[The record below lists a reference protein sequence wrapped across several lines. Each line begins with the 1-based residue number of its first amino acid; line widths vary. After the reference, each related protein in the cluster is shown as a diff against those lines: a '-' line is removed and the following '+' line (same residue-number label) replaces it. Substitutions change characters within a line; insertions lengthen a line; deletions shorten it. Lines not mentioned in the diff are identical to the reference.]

1 MAAVDQNMTADL
13 HPAKII
19 PRDQHPI
26 SRKDIDREAL
36 KVLHRLRDAG
46 YSAYLVGGGVRD
58 IYLGKT
64 PKDFDIST
72 NARPGQLRKLFR
84 NSRVIGKR
92 FRLVQV
98 FFHGDKI
105 VEVST
110 LRCRSEFDIDGAD
123 KVLASNNTYGT
134 VAEDALRRDL
144 TINALFYE
152 IENLTIIDHVN
163 GVQDLQNKIVRIV
176 GDPARRIKRDP
187 VRMLRAIRHAA
198 RSGFEIETKTWNAI
212 KDNPGYLKMCPDSRI
227 RDELLKDLTG
237 GASAKWA
244 ELALDSGIFQVLLP
258 FYNKVPTPKTRDLLL
273 ANLIVSDRLQNSGVQ
288 LSEPFLLALLM
299 LPWAI
304 EEIDILDDSADRSKK
319 ASFAKST
326 RAKIDHNLKHL
337 NVKKSQ
343 KEALT
348 RLLINLPVFI
358 KLAEEAKWP
367 AWLSR
372 KSYFN
377 DGLLFLRVYQE
388 ATGGPSV
395 SSDTIPP
402 PKPIAA
408 KKKPAPRKRSS
419 AKRGR
424 TPAFTSSKGGV
435 FGLRKR

>member
-1 MAAVDQNMTADL
+1 MTVDL
-13 HPAKII
+13 PPAKII

-98 FFHGDKI
+98 FFHGGKI
-105 VEVST
+105 IEVST
-110 LRCRSEFDIDGAD
+110 LRCRSEFDIDGSD

-152 IENLTIIDHVN
+152 IENFTIIDHVD
-163 GVQDLQNKIVRIV
+163 GVQDLKNKIVRIV

-187 VRMLRAIRHAA
+187 VRMMRAIRHAA
-198 RSGFEIETKTWNAI
+198 RSGFEIEEKTWAAI
-212 KDNPGYLKMCPDSRI
+212 KENPDYLKMCPDSRI

-244 ELALDSGIFQVLLP
+244 ALALDCGVFQTLLP
-258 FYNKVPTPKTRDLLL
+258 FYQKELKPATRDLLL
-273 ANLIVSDRLQNSGVQ
+273 ANLSISDRLQAAGVI
-288 LSEPFLLALLM
+288 LPEPFLLALLM
-299 LPWAI
+299 LPWARQ
-304 EEIDILDDSADRSKK
+304 ELNLLDDSLDGGKK
-319 ASFAKST
+319 ANFAKAT
-326 RAKIDHNLKHL
+326 RNKIDHNLQHL

-343 KEALT
+343 KEVLT
-348 RLLINLPVFI
+348 RLLVNLPVFI
-358 KLAEEAKWP
+358 RYAEKEKWP
-367 AWLSR
+367 AWLTR

-377 DGLLFLRVYQE
+377 DGLLFFRVYQE
-388 ATGGPSV
+388 ATGGPVV
-395 SSDTIPP
+395 SGETTAL
-402 PKPIAA
+402 PKPAPT
-408 KKKPAPRKRSS
+408 KKPPPRKRSS

-424 TPAFTSSKGGV
+424 TPAFTSTKGGV
-435 FGLRKR
+435 FGLKKR

>member
-1 MAAVDQNMTADL
+1 MTVDL
-13 HPAKII
+13 PPAKII

-105 VEVST
+105 IEVST

-152 IENLTIIDHVN
+152 IENFTIIDHVN
-163 GVQDLQNKIVRIV
+163 GVQDLKDKIVRIV

-187 VRMLRAIRHAA
+187 VRMMRAIRHAA
-198 RSGFEIETKTWNAI
+198 RSGFKVEEKTWAAI
-212 KDNPGYLKMCPDSRI
+212 KENPGYLKMCPDSRI

-244 ELALDSGIFQVLLP
+244 ALALDCGVFQTLLP
-258 FYNKVPTPKTRDLLL
+258 FYKKELTPATRDLLL
-273 ANLIVSDRLQNSGVQ
+273 ASLAVSDRLQASGAQ
-288 LSEPFLLALLM
+288 LAEPFLFALLM
-299 LPWAI
+299 LPWAR
-304 EEIDILDDSADRSKK
+304 EELALLDDSLDDGRK
-319 ASFAKST
+319 ANFAKAT
-326 RAKIDHNLKHL
+326 RTKIDHNLQHL
-337 NVKKSQ
+337 NVKKAQ

-348 RLLINLPVFI
+348 RLLLNVPVFI
-358 KLAEEAKWP
+358 RYAEKEKWP
-367 AWLSR
+367 AWLAR
-372 KSYFN
+372 KSYFA
-377 DGLLFLRVYQE
+377 DSLLFFRVYQE
-388 ATGGPSV
+388 ATGGPV
-395 SSDTIPP
+395 VPGETVPQ
-402 PKPIAA
+402 PKPVPAR
-408 KKKPAPRKRSS
+408 KKPAPRKRSS
-419 AKRGR
+419 GKRGR
-424 TPAFTSSKGGV
+424 NPAFTSNRGGV
-435 FGLRKR
+435 FGLKKR